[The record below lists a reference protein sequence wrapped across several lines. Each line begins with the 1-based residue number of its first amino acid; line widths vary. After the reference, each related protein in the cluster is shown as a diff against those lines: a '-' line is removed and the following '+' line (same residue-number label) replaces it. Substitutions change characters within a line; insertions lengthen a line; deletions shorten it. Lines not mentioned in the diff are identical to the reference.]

1 MDFVAIG
8 AKDQYFDVTTP
19 LLVWSAERDLG
30 PGARLLDMGTGA
42 FAVIGLAL
50 WRKGCRVVSSDIH
63 PEILERARAN
73 VERNA
78 APIRLVQSRFFDELD
93 EEFDG
98 VTFNPPYIPSEL
110 AANPTLARPFDFQ
123 SNGGKDG
130 SAVIEAFFDAFL
142 AKGGRA
148 RGYLGM
154 NELWVSGARVLALL
168 AARKGLRLERID
180 RSLGLPFYVIVIQR
194 AAAG

>member
-1 MDFVAIG
+1 VDFVEIG

-19 LLVWSAERDLG
+19 LLVWSAARDLA

-78 APIRLVQSRFFDELD
+78 APLRLVQSRFFDALD

-123 SNGGKDG
+123 SNGGSDG